1 MSAMASAEGLRVESG
16 RQGSTDRRH
25 DPLTVMDG
33 VNRIVS
39 MQSGGRGESSVQEWS
54 NWSSELRIPG
64 DELKWTF
71 ISDGSVNGW
80 GWRFT
85 VYPITLATAQPCL
98 EQKHHPLPG
107 GISGGLCA
115 AERLS
120 REDPF
125 LKCPVFPFPGPS
137 IPLDVLSASNSSSQ
151 LMVKWNPPSLPS
163 SSLSS
168 YIVQWWHLPQ
178 DSCLHGTT
186 AAPKVSSLKK
196 LPVAQPATHPPLR
209 MGNCPVRFPVELA
222 VVAQRKQMTFLD
234 R

>member
-39 MQSGGRGESSVQEWS
+39 MQSESSVQEWS

-85 VYPITLATAQPCL
+85 VYPITLAT
-98 EQKHHPLPG
+98 
-107 GISGGLCA
+107 
-115 AERLS
+115 
-120 REDPF
+120 
-125 LKCPVFPFPGPS
+125 GPS

>member
-85 VYPITLATAQPCL
+85 VYPITLAT
-98 EQKHHPLPG
+98 
-107 GISGGLCA
+107 
-115 AERLS
+115 
-120 REDPF
+120 
-125 LKCPVFPFPGPS
+125 GPS

-186 AAPKVSSLKK
+186 AAPKAEKQAEKEEAEGCKIFKNSLHNAVFM
-196 LPVAQPATHPPLR
+196 PSTCPLR
-209 MGNCPVRFPVELA
+209 MTPGGVWCCLTTLVFVGQQPQGEPQWPWRRDKIEA
-222 VVAQRKQMTFLD
+222 VGMAG
-234 R
+234 